1 MAEYKN
7 TLQFI
12 WHGCKQTI
20 HFVNRPHD
28 IECQVYAF
36 GNPQKAITFAYFD
49 KDLHVYHEV
58 GKEYEWTMCK
68 KVTKAI
74 LYHKFKV
81 ADDVARRLYNDTI
94 ITPLGKLEVF
104 NDGIQ

>member
-7 TLQFI
+7 TLQFS
-12 WHGCKQTI
+12 WHGCKQTV
-20 HFVNRPHD
+20 HFVNRPHQ

-36 GNPQKAITFAYFD
+36 GNPQKACTIAYFD
-49 KDLHVYHEV
+49 KDTYEYSEV
-58 GKEYEWTMCK
+58 GKQWEWSMCK
-68 KVTKAI
+68 RVVKAI
-74 LYHKFKV
+74 LYVKHNV
-81 ADDVARRLYNDTI
+81 ADSIARQIYNDTI